1 MRLLIAK
8 LASASV
14 QSVSVAMNSEHDIA
28 DIATD
33 LDNCVRLLRH
43 SEYDLVVLI
52 VSQGRLRARDAIA
65 RMRREA
71 GRVPMMVLTEPGDV
85 TPLVEGLATEARHP
99 AAIVGPERG
108 PGFDAGVPDWEMRQ
122 YAVTGATRGDP
133 PYHNRLSSAPA
144 GLGGDG
150 SIVLLP
156 DSETLRLNDRQVPLS
171 QAEYRLFAAMWGRRG
186 QVVPAEDLLTAIY
199 RDGERPTSRVLP
211 VFLFKLRKKLR
222 DAGLGEMIETAIG
235 RGFTIR
241 NDAPQSSPL
250 LSQGG

>member
-52 VSQGRLRARDAIA
+52 VSQGRLRARDAIS

-85 TPLVEGLATEARHP
+85 TPLVDTLAPEARHP

-108 PGFDAGVPDWEMRQ
+108 PGFDTANSSWETQQ
-122 YAVTGATRGDP
+122 YAASGTMGRRGSP
-133 PYHNRLSSAPA
+133 PSTLAD
-144 GLGGDG
+144 LGGDG
-150 SIVLLP
+150 SVVLLP
-156 DSETLRLNDRQVPLS
+156 DSETLRLDDRQVPLS

-186 QVVPAEDLLTAIY
+186 QVVPAEELLAAIY

-222 DAGLGEMIETAIG
+222 EAGMGELIETAIG

-241 NDAPQSSPL
+241 NDPPQAGSLQP
-250 LSQGG
+250 

>member
-85 TPLVEGLATEARHP
+85 APLVDGIATEPRHP
-99 AAIVGPERG
+99 TAVVGPERDI
-108 PGFDAGVPDWEMRQ
+108 GFA
-122 YAVTGATRGDP
+122 AGDP
-133 PYHNRLSSAPA
+133 NWERPRYAANGAANYHRGPA
-144 GLGGDG
+144 STMPDLGGG
-150 SIVLLP
+150 VVLLP
-156 DSETLRLNDRQVPLS
+156 ESETLRLNNREVPLS

-199 RDGERPTSRVLP
+199 RDGERPISRVLP
-211 VFLFKLRKKLR
+211 VFLFKLRRKLR
-222 DAGLGEMIETAIG
+222 EAGMGELIETAIG

-241 NDAPQSSPL
+241 NDPPQHG
-250 LSQGG
+250 LSQPGSP